1 MIKEKIKYIESITIK
16 KLWGEV
22 DIDWHL
28 DPKINI
34 LVGKNGTGKSTIINV
49 IESIICEQDIDV
61 QFDTNF
67 AQINFDLQKYIS
79 LGRIEL
85 LEKDIPE
92 DFKIKY
98 SKYSNDSRLLAL
110 IQMMRL
116 TQQESKIEEKNYYT
130 YVKTI
135 KPHEKSFLSYKIKFK
150 NIVNENNKNKIV
162 NIFDDILLLAKISTF
177 EMLIKDLERQEEK
190 KENLKTELDVI
201 LSVLIDKFKSYQLTL
216 KKSIENEIKE
226 KDETIKTLSS
236 QETASIEDLE
246 KLRQLIKEKEEINNR
261 INYHKDLFLDL
272 INELFAETEKTID
285 FDADNSIIFRK
296 TNDKIITAYQL
307 SSGEKQ
313 ILIILLQVLMQNNQ
327 PSIILMDEPELSLHL
342 SWQLRLIDMI
352 QSLNENC
359 QLIIAT
365 HAPGIFSKGW
375 KDKVTDIRDIIKN

>member
-1 MIKEKIKYIESITIK
+1 MIEEKIKYIESITLK

-49 IESIICEQDIDV
+49 IESIICEQDIDL
-61 QFDTNF
+61 QFYTQF
-67 AQINFDLQKYIS
+67 AKINFHSQRYIS
-79 LGRIEL
+79 LERIEL
-85 LEKDIPE
+85 SEKDIQGNL
-92 DFKIKY
+92 KIKNPY
-98 SKYSNDSRLLAL
+98 RDLTTLAF
-110 IQMMRL
+110 IQIMSVVKQKSE
-116 TQQESKIEEKNYYT
+116 TEEENYYT

-135 KPHEKSFLSYKIKFK
+135 KPYKNSFLSYKIKFK
-150 NIVNENNKNKIV
+150 SIVNESNKNKIV
-162 NIFDDILLLAKISTF
+162 NIFDDILSLVKISTF
-177 EMLIKDLERQEEK
+177 EMLIKDFERQEEK
-190 KENLKTELDVI
+190 KENIKTELDFV
-201 LSVLIDKFKSYQLTL
+201 LSKLIDKFKSYQLTL
-216 KKSIENEIKE
+216 KKSIENELKE
-226 KDETIKTLSS
+226 KDEIIKILSS
-236 QETASIEDLE
+236 QETASNEDLE
-246 KLRQLIKEKEEINNR
+246 RLRQLIKEKEEINKK
-261 INYHKDLFLDL
+261 INYHKDLFLNL

-296 TNDKIITAYQL
+296 PNDKIITAYQL